1 MAINDLG
8 IYENVSRLMVKLNYG
23 IKQSVKVKFSLDR
36 YIVKSY
42 FVK

>member
-23 IKQSVKVKFSLDR
+23 IKQSVKVKFSLE
-36 YIVKSY
+36 Y
-42 FVK
+42 FVYCMLC